1 MVGGAPDHGL
11 IGRGFELEVTSRL
24 LREAAR
30 GTPRLLVLTGP
41 AGVGKSTLGR
51 ALADEAGLLGAR
63 VLWGSGQEDLS
74 IPYLPMAMALEGLR
88 DDEQGTRIAFD
99 DDPTRSWPVAGDL
112 LLAASDRELL
122 MLVVDDLQW
131 TDAASQ
137 SLLLHLVALLDQAA
151 RTRAVRCLVV
161 VTARTPIVD
170 QRANRTLDR
179 LRREPGLH
187 ELDLP
192 GLDRVGVAELMATF
206 CPARPSALLVERVAE
221 ATAGNPLLV
230 QSLVRRGLSERRLVE
245 HDGALGLRD
254 AGDHLT
260 LDPAE
265 LDQGVVARLETLG
278 DAARRLLTFAALL
291 GDDQPVDELLD
302 VAGAAGTEA
311 DALLDEAAHAGL
323 LVERGARCGFAHP
336 QVRHVLVNQPT
347 QRARQRLHL
356 EIADA
361 LERRHGDA
369 GAVPVSHHLG
379 RAGAHVD
386 AARVAR
392 WSRLAAE
399 QAKAQGAWA
408 DACIAGEQALA
419 ALGPDAPWADRVDLH
434 TLVTNMASFDF
445 DLPAVVRHGTSAIAI
460 AREAGDGERWGR
472 ALLPLARTLVTH
484 AGERD
489 GIVDPSPLLQDFLDA
504 NPQGPAELRARILGL
519 LSEICTTADRPEEAL
534 RAAVAAREL
543 LQEGTDPQ
551 VAGLVL
557 VAEGLVRLTQLQLPE
572 AAAAYQ
578 QAVDAVGVDPGERA
592 GMYAAVRV
600 NLVRTLAGDARRAA
614 DAGSELLELLDGAQ
628 VWGEHAMVAA
638 IGCAAALVEGRFA
651 DVERLG
657 QLADRSAR
665 RSGHLDPFA
674 ITQPALA
681 LGRALRG
688 DGRGAHEA
696 IGLVLR
702 STGAQVRYGLAIDAL
717 LGDVDRVR
725 AAVLARPWRD
735 PRREASLHS
744 LQGAVLHAEVATAL
758 GDASMV
764 DAAVVPLRGA
774 HQLGVVVSYGWA
786 VLLSRLIGDALGATG
801 RHEEADGWLAI
812 ARDEARA
819 HGMPVEAA
827 RIALSG
833 ARLAALRRDSDALDR
848 AAEAAVALDEVGA
861 LPLVAAAR
869 RLGREGGGE
878 APGPARRVILFTDLV
893 DSTTL
898 NVRAGDRAFLDLVR
912 EHNDLVRSCLRR
924 TAGVEFKHTGDG
936 IAAWFTDPAGAVE
949 CTMAINEEL
958 DRATLLHPD
967 LPLLVRCGISSGEPL
982 GNEGDLFGL
991 SVVLAARLCAAA
1003 AAGEVLVGPEVV
1015 APARAHGLVFRHRGP
1030 MALKGFPEPID
1041 VHEAVMTAVRT
1052 PTA

>member
-11 IGRGFELEVTSRL
+11 VGRGSELEVTSRL

-41 AGVGKSTLGR
+41 AGVGKSTLAR
-51 ALADEAGLLGAR
+51 ALADEAGMLGAR

-74 IPYLPMAMALEGLR
+74 IPYLPMAMAFEGLG
-88 DDEQGTRIAFD
+88 DDHHGGRLAFD
-99 DDPTRSWPVAGDL
+99 DDPTRSWAAAGDL
-112 LLAASDRELL
+112 LLAASTRDPVV
-122 MLVVDDLQW
+122 LVVDDLQW
-131 TDAASQ
+131 TDGASQ
-137 SLLLHLVALLDQAA
+137 SLLLHLVARLDQA
-151 RTRAVRCLVV
+151 TRSRSVRCLVV
-161 VTARTPIVD
+161 VTARSPVVD
-170 QRANRTLDR
+170 ERTNRTLDR
-179 LRREPGLH
+179 LRREPGLL
-187 ELDLP
+187 ELGLS

-221 ATAGNPLLV
+221 ATDGNPLLV

-254 AGDHLT
+254 SGDHLA

-265 LDQGVVARLETLG
+265 LDQGVVARLDGLS

-291 GDDQPVDELLD
+291 GDDQLVDELLD
-302 VAGAAGTEA
+302 VARVA
-311 DALLDEAAHAGL
+311 DADADGLFDEAVHAGL
-323 LVERGARCGFAHP
+323 LVERGARCAFAHP

-347 QRARQRLHL
+347 QRARQRLHQ
-356 EIADA
+356 EIAET
-361 LERRHGDA
+361 LERRHGEA
-369 GAVPVSHHLG
+369 GALPVAHHLG
-379 RAGAHVD
+379 RAGAHAD

-399 QAKAQGAWA
+399 QARAQGAWA

-419 ALGPDAPWADRVDLH
+419 ALGPDAPWTDRVDLH

-445 DLPAVVRHGTSAIAI
+445 DLAAVVRHGTSAIAI
-460 AREAGDGERWGR
+460 ARDAGDAERWGL

-504 NPQGPAELRARILGL
+504 NPDSPAELRARVLGL

-534 RAAVAAREL
+534 RAAVAARTL
-543 LQEGTDPQ
+543 LHDGTDPQ
-551 VAGLVL
+551 VAALVL
-557 VAEGLVRLTQLQLPE
+557 VAEGLVRLTRLELPE
-572 AAAAYQ
+572 AAGAYQ
-578 QAVDAVGVDPGERA
+578 QAIDAVGIDPGERA

-614 DAGSELLELLDGAQ
+614 TAGAELLEGLEAAQ
-628 VWGEHAMVAA
+628 VWGEHAMAAA
-638 IGCAAALVEGRFA
+638 IGCATALVEGRFA

-657 QLADRSAR
+657 HLADRSAR
-665 RSGHLDPFA
+665 RSGHLDPYA

-696 IGLVLR
+696 IDLVLR
-702 STGAQVRYGLAIDAL
+702 GTGAQARYGLAIDAL

-725 AAVLARPWRD
+725 AAVQARPWRD

-744 LQGAVLHAEVATAL
+744 LQGAVLHAEVAAAL
-758 GDASMV
+758 GDASMA
-764 DAAVVPLRGA
+764 DAAVVPLRAA
-774 HQLGVVVSYGWA
+774 HQRGVVVSYGWA
-786 VLLSRLIGDALGATG
+786 VLLSRLIGDAFAATG
-801 RHEEADGWLAI
+801 RLDDADGWLAI
-812 ARDEARA
+812 AGQEARA
-819 HGMPVEAA
+819 HGLPVEAA
-827 RIALSG
+827 RTALSN
-833 ARLAALRRDSDALDR
+833 ARLAALRGDSDVLER
-848 AAEAAVALDEVGA
+848 AAAAAVSLDEVGA

-869 RLGREGGGE
+869 RLGRDEGGE
-878 APGPARRVILFTDLV
+878 APGPASRVILFTDLV

-898 NVRAGDRAFLDLVR
+898 NVLAGDRAFLDLVR

-924 TAGVEFKHTGDG
+924 RAGVEFKHTGDG
-936 IAAWFTDPAGAVE
+936 IAAWFTDPADAIE

-1003 AAGEVLVGPEVV
+1003 GAGEVLVGPEVV
-1015 APARAHGLVFRHRGP
+1015 APARAHGVVFRHRGP
-1030 MALKGFPEPID
+1030 MVLKGFPDPVD
-1041 VHEAVMTAVRT
+1041 VHEAVSAAART
-1052 PTA
+1052 S